1 VFREAFETVLFLR
14 AITIEGGEASTRA
27 MTVGVIISFAAL
39 FLLSWLLL
47 RYSARIPIRRIFSIS
62 SALMAALAVIL
73 VGKGLHALQETGILG
88 VSPTWWHWTSDLLGI
103 YATWQTFIPQL
114 AMVVVV
120 WTMWHIGRRPA
131 RVAA

>member
-1 VFREAFETVLFLR
+1 
-14 AITIEGGEASTRA
+14 